1 MLISLWRST
10 GHGVL
15 DLYAFAAR
23 KMYVVAVCTRMLPPQ
38 MERALPARM
47 VEDVDPHRLGSHSK
61 RPGKAGG
68 AASPMHRAAVEP
80 LGGY

>member
-1 MLISLWRST
+1 
-10 GHGVL
+10 
-15 DLYAFAAR
+15 
-23 KMYVVAVCTRMLPPQ
+23 MYVAAMGIAHFFPPNV
-38 MERALPARM
+38 ERALPARM

-80 LGGY
+80 PGGY